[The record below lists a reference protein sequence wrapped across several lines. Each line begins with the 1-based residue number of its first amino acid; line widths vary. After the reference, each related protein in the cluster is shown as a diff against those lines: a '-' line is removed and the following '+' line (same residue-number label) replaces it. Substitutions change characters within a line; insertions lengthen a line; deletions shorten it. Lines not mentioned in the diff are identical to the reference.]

1 MRCDLPASSSLAPAR
16 PRPPGCNA
24 IFSTRPWSPVAQV
37 AHRGRRWPWSPSVP
51 PPSGSCRSCRS
62 AGLPRSRRPVAPA
75 APAAPPLPPLRRAP
89 AVSPPSGSCRPRRP
103 AAPTAPPGSR
113 GLAAPSF
120 PPLPPSRRSRHLVG
134 WEVVHPFMDVFHVT
148 DRLGCK
154 LTNDSVITYI
164 EQSLGM
170 WNGPT
175 RPMALEGL
183 TALELTGAGRT
194 GLISEVFAV
203 LADMDCGVVEGR
215 AWMHRVHL
223 GCLIF
228 LRDEETDT
236 ERMARIEAASDTS
249 AATPSAPAAAPWPP
263 SPPPPSRTP
272 SAPSTLDKTT
282 SETTGGGDLL
292 WFLEKKEVLYPVF
305 RLRDVIH
312 TSAGD
317 EGGKMDLFLT
327 NGIVD

>member
-1 MRCDLPASSSLAPAR
+1 MAME
-16 PRPPGCNA
+16 
-24 IFSTRPWSPVAQV
+24 PV
-37 AHRGRRWPWSPSVP
+37 G
-51 PPSGSCRSCRS
+51 
-62 AGLPRSRRPVAPA
+62 PA
-75 APAAPPLPPLRRAP
+75 AQWLLPLRRAP
-89 AVSPPSGSCRPRRP
+89 A
-103 AAPTAPPGSR
+103 
-113 GLAAPSF
+113 
-120 PPLPPSRRSRHLVG
+120 
-134 WEVVHPFMDVFHVT
+134 VVHPFMDVFHVT

-228 LRDEETDT
+228 LRNKETDT

-249 AATPSAPAAAPWPP
+249 SSATPSAPAAAPWPP

-272 SAPSTLDKTT
+272 SAASTLDKTT
-282 SETTGGGDLL
+282 SETT
-292 WFLEKKEVLYPVF
+292 
-305 RLRDVIH
+305 
-312 TSAGD
+312 
-317 EGGKMDLFLT
+317 EGGANRLVTAPETASGAFAFASSRISCSTDASPINRDSSVSLFRQCA
-327 NGIVD
+327 VHSRR

>member
-1 MRCDLPASSSLAPAR
+1 
-16 PRPPGCNA
+16 
-24 IFSTRPWSPVAQV
+24 
-37 AHRGRRWPWSPSVP
+37 
-51 PPSGSCRSCRS
+51 
-62 AGLPRSRRPVAPA
+62 
-75 APAAPPLPPLRRAP
+75 
-89 AVSPPSGSCRPRRP
+89 
-103 AAPTAPPGSR
+103 
-113 GLAAPSF
+113 
-120 PPLPPSRRSRHLVG
+120 
-134 WEVVHPFMDVFHVT
+134 MDVFHVT

-170 WNGPT
+170 WNRPT

-228 LRDEETDT
+228 LRNEETDT
-236 ERMARIEAASDTS
+236 ERMARIEAASDTSS

-272 SAPSTLDKTT
+272 SAASTLDKTT
-282 SETTGGGDLL
+282 SETTEGGDLL